1 MKIHELARLSGVNP
15 ETIRMY
21 RQKGL
26 LHPARLATGTLII
39 RPAISMS

>member
-26 LHPARLATGTLII
+26 PTGTLII
-39 RPAISMS
+39 RPATSMS

>member
-26 LHPARLATGTLII
+26 LHPGKACQRVL
-39 RPAISMS
+39 